1 MTVLGMGYLEILIVL
16 LVAFIFLGPERMV
29 DAARL
34 LGKAVREVRNIAAD
48 LPNLDLEEQ
57 LFEPEEAPGRRQA
70 RAAARSRTSS
80 PPRLTLKT
88 TRAGS
93 QGTLRWRSNRRGRR
107 LPSARPRSR
116 RKRQRERQAPHHHPA
131 PAGAAA
137 ADDVVGR
144 RGAGPHRGGLR
155 VPSADPPAA
164 DGPAEGFAGIPN
176 QKPIYTELTE
186 FIGISMKVSLLT
198 GLLASMP
205 FILFQV
211 VMFVAPGL
219 TPGERRYLYALL
231 PVSVLAFIAG
241 AAFGYRIL
249 FPPAVRFLLGFGGDV
264 ADAYIRIGSYANL
277 MLTLLF
283 WMGVVFEMPVVL
295 FFLSRMGVVDSAFLA
310 RQRRFAIV
318 IAFVLGAII
327 TPTFDPVNQAL
338 VAVPIILLYEVS
350 IWLTKLGSRHRRAR
364 AQDLELDA

>member
-1 MTVLGMGYLEILIVL
+1 MKDKRLTIIQHLRELRRRMMWSAVVVLVL
-16 LVAFIFLGPERMV
+16 TGVAFVFHQQILQ
-29 DAARL
+29 L
-34 LGKAVREVRNIAAD
+34 LMA
-48 LPNLDLEEQ
+48 
-57 LFEPEEAPGRRQA
+57 
-70 RAAARSRTSS
+70 
-80 PPRLTLKT
+80 
-88 TRAGS
+88 
-93 QGTLRWRSNRRGRR
+93 
-107 LPSARPRSR
+107 
-116 RKRQRERQAPHHHPA
+116 
-131 PAGAAA
+131 
-137 ADDVVGR
+137 
-144 RGAGPHRGGLR
+144 
-155 VPSADPPAA
+155 
-164 DGPAEGFAGIPN
+164 PAEGFAGIPN

-318 IAFVLGAII
+318 IAFILGAII

-364 AQDLELDA
+364 VQDLELDA